1 MLNAFSI
8 CFQKLSLQKSQK
20 RKERGFFFNVI
31 SLKARKIIKIL
42 SCYKWTIFK
51 VCNISPSLNEKER
64 FERPHRHTTHI
75 TPIFP
80 TYFQDLMTSSY
91 YSSIFSASILKSSQ
105 SIHFIRQLIA
115 SHIFSSI
122 ITCFKDAFPHKTHL
136 IENISN
142 LSLRDCALMITPR
155 NI

>member
-1 MLNAFSI
+1 MLSQFASKN
-8 CFQKLSLQKSQK
+8 CLSKNLKK
-20 RKERGFFFNVI
+20 KERKRIFFNVI

-51 VCNISPSLNEKER
+51 VCNISPSLNERER